1 VENAIANAFHIF
13 EEIIQMEG
21 PNTIAAILVEGI
33 TGSNG
38 LLVPP
43 DDYYPKL
50 RALCDKYGVLLIDDE
65 VMSDLA
71 EPENG
76 SLRNISAFVRIS

>member
-1 VENAIANAFHIF
+1 
-13 EEIIQMEG
+13 M
-21 PNTIAAILVEGI
+21 TEGI

-50 RALCDKYGVLLIDDE
+50 RALCDKYGILMIDDE
-65 VMSDLA
+65 VMSGLA
-71 EPENG
+71 APENG
-76 SLRNISAFVRIS
+76 WPRSITESARTS